1 MSVVQDL
8 ISRNRNGEVIGLPCF
23 CTANEHV
30 LRAILQA
37 AKTSGLLTVIEAT
50 CNQVNQEGGY
60 TGMKPTDF
68 MAWIAEMAA
77 DIGVSQSQLVLGGD
91 HLGPNPWRKEPAD
104 QAMEKARVLVR
115 DYVAAGFTKIHLDAS
130 MALGGEPNPSFK
142 LIAERAADL
151 CEVAETHA
159 PDAGKLSYIIGT
171 EVPIPGGETE
181 EPDAL
186 DVTSVGRFKE
196 TIATHRAAFA
206 ARGLEAAWD
215 RIVSVVTQ
223 PGVDFGHSR
232 IYPFDADAAADL
244 CRSILSEPRLTF
256 EAHSTDYQPTEALR
270 KLVAGHFFFLKVGP
284 ELTFRFREAVFAL
297 SRIEDEMAPA
307 HPSDIRAVIAR
318 RMQDSDGYWA
328 DYYGGTPSE
337 VEFQKIFSYSDRIRY
352 YWGDPDVADA
362 LQRLIDNLSNSSIP
376 APIAS
381 QYFGAFEFGTAPSG
395 PAEMISQ
402 HVAKCI
408 TRYLDAASPK

>member
-23 CTANEHV
+23 CTANEYV

-68 MAWIAEMAA
+68 MTWIAEMAA
-77 DIGVSQSQLVLGGD
+77 DIGVLQSQLVFGGD

-130 MALGGEPNPSFK
+130 MALGGEANPSFE

-159 PDAGKLSYIIGT
+159 PDAGKLIYIIGT

-181 EPDAL
+181 EPEAL
-186 DVTSVGRFKE
+186 NVTSVGRFNE

-206 ARGLEAAWD
+206 ERGLHAAWD

-244 CRSILSEPRLTF
+244 SRSILSEPRLTF

-307 HPSDIRAVIAR
+307 HPSDIRSVIAR

-376 APIAS
+376 GPIAS
-381 QYFGAFEFGTAPSG
+381 QYFSAFEFGAAPNG
-395 PAEMISQ
+395 PAEMISL